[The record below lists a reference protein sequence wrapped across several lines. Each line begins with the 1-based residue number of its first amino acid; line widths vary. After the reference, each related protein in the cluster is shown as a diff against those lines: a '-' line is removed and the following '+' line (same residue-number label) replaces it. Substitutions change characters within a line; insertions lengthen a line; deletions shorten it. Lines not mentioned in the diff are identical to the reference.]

1 MSEYAYDE
9 FDDDFDEFGEEPSR
23 RENNALRELR
33 KANRAKDKQIKELM
47 EQLTTVN
54 KSVREQSVKEVL
66 TSKGINP
73 KVAAL
78 IPSEIQSP
86 DEVTNWLSE
95 YGDVFGITQSE
106 QGAEAPAQ
114 KQVDPALESLNRIS
128 SMQNSGQPF
137 TNDADQIASLI
148 ANARGPEELNEILFG
163 STMGPQALDR
173 KSTRLNSS
181 HTDISRM
188 PSSA

>member
-1 MSEYAYDE
+1 MSEYTFDEYDE
-9 FDDDFDEFGEEPSR
+9 DFEDFDEEPQR

-54 KSVREQSVKEVL
+54 KSIREQSVKEVL
-66 TSKGINP
+66 ASKGINT

-78 IPSEIQSP
+78 IPSEIKSP
-86 DEVTNWLSE
+86 EEVANWLEE

-114 KQVDPALESLNRIS
+114 QQQRKPDPALESLGRIS

-137 TNDADQIASLI
+137 TNDSDQIASLI
-148 ANARGPEELNEILFG
+148 ANASGPEELNEILFG
-163 STMGPQALDR
+163 NSMGPQAF
-173 KSTRLNSS
+173 
-181 HTDISRM
+181 
-188 PSSA
+188 

>member
-1 MSEYAYDE
+1 MSEYTFDE
-9 FDDDFDEFGEEPSR
+9 FDDDFEDFDEEPQR

-47 EQLTTVN
+47 EQLTTIN

-78 IPSEIQSP
+78 IPSDVKSP
-86 DEVTNWLSE
+86 EEVTNWLDE
-95 YGDVFGITQSE
+95 FGDVFGIHQ
-106 QGAEAPAQ
+106 QGEEDLAQ
-114 KQVDPALESLNRIS
+114 NQQVDPALEGLRRIS

-148 ANARGPEELNEILFG
+148 ANAQDPAELNEILFG
-163 STMGPQALDR
+163 NSAGPQAF
-173 KSTRLNSS
+173 
-181 HTDISRM
+181 
-188 PSSA
+188 

>member
-1 MSEYAYDE
+1 MSEYTYDDY
-9 FDDDFDEFGEEPSR
+9 DDDMDFEDDEPQR

-33 KANRAKDKQIKELM
+33 KANKAKDKQIKELM
-47 EQLTTVN
+47 EQLTTIN

-106 QGAEAPAQ
+106 QGSEAPAQ
-114 KQVDPALESLNRIS
+114 QRQVDPALESLNRIS

-137 TNDADQIASLI
+137 MNDADQMASLI
-148 ANARGPEELNEILFG
+148 ANARTPEELNQVLFG
-163 STMGPQALDR
+163 HSSGPQAF
-173 KSTRLNSS
+173 
-181 HTDISRM
+181 
-188 PSSA
+188 

>member
-1 MSEYAYDE
+1 MSEYTFDE
-9 FDDDFDEFGEEPSR
+9 YDDDFEDFDEEPQR

-33 KANRAKDKQIKELM
+33 KANKAKDKQIKELM
-47 EQLTTVN
+47 EQLTTIN

-66 TSKGINP
+66 ASKGINT

-78 IPSEIQSP
+78 IPGDIKTPE
-86 DEVTNWLSE
+86 EVSNWLND
-95 YGDVFGITQSE
+95 YGDVFGIQSD

-114 KQVDPALESLNRIS
+114 QQQRQVDPTLESLGRIA

-137 TNDADQIASLI
+137 TNDSDQIASLI

-163 STMGPQALDR
+163 NSAGPA
-173 KSTRLNSS
+173 
-181 HTDISRM
+181 
-188 PSSA
+188 AF